1 MLRESPDANFRMR
14 SSYRTPHEHLMEE
27 RLDLLEHNRRA
38 WNRLSNDGILW
49 SQPVSSELIEEAR
62 QGRWDLFLAGGTVPR
77 SWLGD
82 VAGKD
87 ILCLASG
94 GGQQAPLLA
103 AAGAHVT
110 SFDISDAQLAKDKLV
125 AERENLT
132 IRIEQGSMTDLSRF
146 DSGKFDLIFLPVS
159 VNAVP
164 DVQPV
169 WRECCRVLRARG
181 VLLAGFINPL
191 VYLFQENDGSSPN
204 QGLTVINRLPYA
216 EYESFTEEERRSTVE
231 AQSVF
236 LWSHS
241 LESLIGGQLAAGFV
255 LTDFQES
262 YRTDDRAPIINAYCP
277 TYFATRAV
285 KAYREP

>member
-1 MLRESPDANFRMR
+1 MNI
-14 SSYRTPHEHLMEE
+14 
-27 RLDLLEHNRRA
+27 LEHNRQA
-38 WNRLSNDGILW
+38 WNRLSSAGIAW
-49 SQPVSSELIEEAR
+49 SQPVSPELIEDAR
-62 QGRWDLFLAGGTVPR
+62 QKRWEVSLAGGTVPR

-110 SFDISDAQLAKDKLV
+110 SFDISDTQLAKDKLV
-125 AERENLT
+125 AERENLA

-146 DSGKFDLIFLPVS
+146 GSAEFYLIFLPVS

-164 DVQPV
+164 DAQPV
-169 WRECCRVLRARG
+169 WRECFRVLRDRG
-181 VLLAGFINPL
+181 ILLAGFINPL
-191 VYLFQENDGSSPN
+191 AYLFEENDGSSPN
-204 QGLTVINRLPYA
+204 QGLTVVNRLPYA
-216 EYESFTEEERRSTVE
+216 EYESFTEEERRSTIDT
-231 AQSVF
+231 QSVF

-262 YRTDDRAPIINAYCP
+262 YRTDDRAPMINAYCP